1 MAKRSAKRERAIIL
15 HRRERARILR
25 RRATV
30 ALGVLLLLGMLGVA
44 GMWWLR
50 DRAPISFG
58 WVLRAQPEAQLFY
71 PGSSV
76 LLGGGQD
83 YTVGL
88 TGPSPAFYNVTLGVD
103 APDAAILDFYRQRMA
118 GRPGWF
124 STTPTGGVDSRATLT
139 WRSERFLMQIEL
151 PDPTVLRAAGHPG
164 PNYYRLVL
172 LSLSPR

>member
-1 MAKRSAKRERAIIL
+1 MVKRSAKRERAIIL
-15 HRRERARILR
+15 HRRERAHILR

-30 ALGVLLLLGMLGVA
+30 VLSVLLLLGVLGVVGA
-44 GMWWLR
+44 WWLR

-76 LLGGGQD
+76 LLDGGRD
-83 YTVGL
+83 SFVGL
-88 TGPSPAFYNVTLGVD
+88 TGPNPADYVVTLGVD
-103 APDAAILDFYRQRMA
+103 APDAALLEFYRQRMA

-124 STTPTGGVDSRATLT
+124 ATGFTGGVEARATLT
-139 WRSERFLMQIEL
+139 WSNGRFVMQLEL
-151 PDPTVLRAAGHPG
+151 PPPEELRPFGYPG
-164 PNYYRLVL
+164 PNYYRLRF